1 MTTKSGASYF
11 ILSKQKSMLGTLLT
25 ANNILLSRL
34 ANDKIRNVK
43 DYELT
48 HNTFISTG
56 SKPGINMLYD
66 YYATPLTS
74 GNFILNDNNEL
85 VFSLPTV
92 GQQFINDIVINLELT
107 AFGTPGSTTLYRY
120 ADWPGV
126 KMFKETRFIYDNLE
140 IDMYTPEDVMF
151 DRQYRIPLEN
161 RTQWDSGMGQARPR
175 QAKIYNPDYQVE
187 QVVTIID
194 GPQTFKSVQPALT
207 MWIKLNFDFN
217 YQIKNAFYV
226 RPGVGGRR
234 EIRLSLANLAT
245 FFFKQMP
252 DGTISGATVGPSIQ
266 KAVMYTQ
273 NIYTTPDFYDYY
285 LDTITYIITR
295 TYQDMS
301 RTITNANDTL
311 KLDGLRYP
319 TESIRFGFRP
329 LENKNSPDKW
339 YRYTKCNKRTI
350 PYPMS
355 QINPADPAGPAMLVR
370 LPAEYYM
377 ETAQIDTIYFSV
389 RGDYF
394 LYPEL
399 PLGFFTRYI
408 SVRYGID
415 IASEDFGSGTI
426 TFNVKGTE
434 GNDNNGFLDLS
445 TGEPLIAKWTSKTQT
460 ITPNSPTELFLSAR
474 CLRILLLPRNSPVI
488 FQPHSIITTI

>member
-1 MTTKSGASYF
+1 MSTKSGASYF
-11 ILSKQKSMLGTLLT
+11 ILSKQKSMLSTLLT
-25 ANNILLSRL
+25 ANTILMSRL
-34 ANDKIRNVK
+34 ANNNISDIK
-43 DYELT
+43 DYDTT

-56 SKPGINMLYD
+56 NKPGINILYD

-107 AFGTPGSTTLYRY
+107 QFGTPGSTTQYCY

-126 KMFKETRFIYDNLE
+126 RMFKEVRFIYDNLE

-161 RTQWDSGMGQARPR
+161 RIQWDSGMGQARPK
-175 QAKIYNPDYQVE
+175 QAKLYNPDYQIE
-187 QVVTIID
+187 QIITIVD
-194 GPQTFKSVQPALT
+194 GAQTPKSVQPPLV

-217 YQIKNAFYV
+217 QKIKNAFYI
-226 RPGVGGRR
+226 RPIVGGRR
-234 EIRLSLANLAT
+234 EIRLSLADLST
-245 FFFKQMP
+245 FFFKKDP
-252 DGTISGATVGPSIQ
+252 NGTITGATVGPSIQ
-266 KAVMYTQ
+266 KAVMYVQ
-273 NIYTTPDFYDYY
+273 NIYTSPDFYDYY
-285 LDTITYIITR
+285 LDTISYIITR
-295 TYQDMS
+295 TYQDMT
-301 RTITNANDTL
+301 RIITNANDTL

-329 LENKNSPDKW
+329 LENKNTPDRW
-339 YRYTKCNKRTI
+339 YRYTKCSKRSI

-355 QINPADPAGPAMLVR
+355 QINPVNPTGPSILTR
-370 LPAEYYM
+370 LPAEYYL
-377 ETAQIDTIYFSV
+377 ESAQIDTILFSI

-394 LYPEL
+394 LYPDL

-415 IASEDFGSGTI
+415 IASEDFGSGII
-426 TFNVKGTE
+426 TFNVKETD

-445 TGEPLIAKWTSKTQT
+445 TGESLIAKWTSRSQT
-460 ITPNSPTELFLSAR
+460 ITPTDSSELVLSAR
-474 CLRILLLPRNSPVI
+474 CLRILLLPRDSSVI
-488 FQPHSIITTI
+488 FQPNSIITTI